1 MKKQA
6 IDKVTHSKS
15 IKDIETVK
23 RTDFEEI
30 DQFDPKRFTPNKAKK
45 DIITDV
51 NTQIQNGFKE
61 IETIK
66 GLTSNENS
74 V

>member
-1 MKKQA
+1 MN
-6 IDKVTHSKS
+6 HSKS

-30 DQFDPKRFTPNKAKK
+30 DQFDPKRFTLNKAKK

-61 IETIK
+61 IEQ
-66 GLTSNENS
+66 
-74 V
+74 

>member
-1 MKKQA
+1 MN
-6 IDKVTHSKS
+6 HSKS

-23 RTDFEEI
+23 RTDFKEI
-30 DQFDPKRFTPNKAKK
+30 DQFDPKRFTLNKAKK

-61 IETIK
+61 IK
-66 GLTSNENS
+66 NNKRFDSLKKNS

>member
-1 MKKQA
+1 MN
-6 IDKVTHSKS
+6 HSKS

-30 DQFDPKRFTPNKAKK
+30 DQFDPKRFTLNKAKK

-51 NTQIQNGFKE
+51 NTQSKMVSKKLKQ
-61 IETIK
+61 
-66 GLTSNENS
+66 
-74 V
+74 